1 MEVILLEKIRNLGNV
16 GDKVKIKPGYGRNF
30 LIPTGKAAA
39 ATKANLEAFE
49 SRRAELEKAAAEA
62 LVIAQSRAEA
72 LEKIKVTIYARQS
85 DEGKLY
91 GSIGTREI
99 AKAVTAAGCEVSK
112 AEVSLPAGS
121 IREVGEFE
129 VTMHLH
135 PEVRRHIKI
144 NVLPEAE

>member
-30 LIPTGKAAA
+30 LIPSGKAAA
-39 ATKANLEAFE
+39 ATQANLEAFE
-49 SRRAELEKAAAEA
+49 SRRAELEKAAVEA
-62 LVIAQSRAEA
+62 LAIAKSRAEA
-72 LEKIKVTIYARQS
+72 LVKIKVTIHARQN

-99 AKAVTAAGCEVSK
+99 AKALTEAGCEVNK

-121 IREVGEFE
+121 IRETGEFE
-129 VTMHLH
+129 VCIQLH
-135 PEVRRHIKI
+135 PEVSENIKVH
-144 NVLPEAE
+144 VLPESE